1 MEKAIR
7 SPFFYVGDKYKII
20 NQIKEFMPKKI
31 NRYYE
36 PFVGGGSSFLNI
48 KANYYYLND
57 VNDKVIEL
65 HYYLSSNSCKDYKI
79 IEKIIEKIKEY
90 KLSCSF
96 IGETVPPELKQEF
109 KKTYY
114 SKYNKEAYTSLKK
127 VYNEN
132 SCKDSLLLYIL
143 LIYGFNHMIRF
154 NKSGIFNLPVGNVDF
169 NKNVFEALK
178 NYIQFSLQNNIEFE
192 NKDYINFMKD
202 KQLNNDDFVYLDP
215 PYLISS
221 SEYNKLWN
229 EDREKELY
237 NFLDELDKKNIKFG
251 ISNLLTHKGR
261 ENNILRNWMEKYRV
275 YEINSN
281 YISRFDNSIKKD
293 SREVYITNYEK
304 ES

>member
-1 MEKAIR
+1 MQKIIR

-20 NQIKEFMPKKI
+20 NQIKKFMPEKI
-31 NRYYE
+31 NNYYE

-48 KANYYYLND
+48 KANQYYLND
-57 VNDKVIEL
+57 INYKIIEL
-65 HYYLSSNSCKDYKI
+65 HNYLNSNSCKDYKI
-79 IEKIIEKIKEY
+79 IEKIIKKIKEFH
-90 KLSCSF
+90 LSCSF
-96 IGETVPPELKQEF
+96 IGDTVPIELKQKF

-114 SKYNKEAYTSLKK
+114 SKYNKEAYTFLKDI
-127 VYNEN
+127 YNKN
-132 SCKDSLLLYIL
+132 HCNDSLLLYIL

-154 NKSGIFNLPVGNVDF
+154 NKSGFFNLPVGNVDF

-178 NYIQFSLQNNIEFE
+178 NYIQFSLNNNINFE
-192 NKDYINFMKD
+192 NKDYIIFMQNKT
-202 KQLNNDDFVYLDP
+202 LNNNDFVYLDP

-229 EDREKELY
+229 ETKEL
-237 NFLDELDKKNIKFG
+237 ELYDFIDKLNSKNINFG

-261 ENNILRNWMEKYRV
+261 ENNILKNWMKKYKV
-275 YEINSN
+275 YDINSN

-304 ES
+304 KN